1 MCRLYSRYE
10 LSNEYQPANSEPPTH
25 PHCKVLSTL
34 LSGSIGKCISGC
46 IQNMLNFC
54 LYSSPAQRRNR
65 SELLV
70 RAISVWHLRSPQ
82 NKEWSQVIPAQG
94 SSLPCHWWSLAQA
107 GGPSWPS
114 GASMGLKLLANLK
127 MRYSYVDVAVYN
139 VCCAELKVMIE
150 WRSADL
156 GNY

>member
-34 LSGSIGKCISGC
+34 LSCSIGKGILGC
-46 IQNMLNFC
+46 IQNYTSIFHMLNFC
-54 LYSSPAQRRNR
+54 PNSLPAQRRNW
-65 SELLV
+65 SEILV
-70 RAISVWHLRSPQ
+70 RAISAWHLRSPQ

-94 SSLPCHWWSLAQA
+94 SSLPCHWWSLAQT

-114 GASMGLKLLANLK
+114 GARLSWASNCSQTWRCAIFMLMLQFT
-127 MRYSYVDVAVYN
+127 MFAVPSW
-139 VCCAELKVMIE
+139 K
-150 WRSADL
+150 
-156 GNY
+156 